1 MPDSPVLYEVSDRIA
16 TITLNR
22 PERLNA
28 MSGEMSAAL
37 RATWHRFR
45 DDRDAWVAIITGA
58 GERSFCAGADVK
70 DLSAR
75 AGSDS
80 GGAPPFVALDMD
92 PSMESGFDVFK
103 PVIAAINGYCL
114 GIGLTVA
121 LAADFRIAA
130 EHAQFGFPEV
140 AIGVPTI
147 IGAIRTPWVVGQ
159 QVALEMLLTGDR
171 FDTAYAYRVGLVNRV
186 VPGPRVM
193 EEVRALAERLCRNGP
208 LAMRVTKEVL
218 VRGQRMPLSEAW
230 RLGEALRAHARQTED
245 AREGPRAF
253 VEKRQAVF
261 RGR

>member
-1 MPDSPVLYEVSDRIA
+1 MPDSPVLYDVKDRVA

-28 MSGEMSAAL
+28 MGGDMSVAL
-37 RATWHRFR
+37 REAWHRFR
-45 DDRDAWVAIITGA
+45 DDAGAWVAIITGS
-58 GERSFCAGADVK
+58 GDRSFCAGADVK

-75 AGSDS
+75 AGQP
-80 GGAPPFVALDMD
+80 APPFVAANME
-92 PSMESGFDVFK
+92 PSLESGFDVFK
-103 PVIAAINGYCL
+103 PIIAAINGYCL

-130 EHAQFGFPEV
+130 EHAQFGYPEV

-147 IGAIRTPWVVGQ
+147 IGAIRTSWVVGQ
-159 QVALEMLLTGDR
+159 QAALEMLLTGDR
-171 FDTAYAYRVGLVNRV
+171 FDAAYAYRVGLVNKV
-186 VPGPRVM
+186 VPKDQVM
-193 EEVRALAERLCRNGP
+193 AEAWTLAQRLCRNGP
-208 LAMRVTKEVL
+208 LAMKVTKEVL

-253 VEKRQAVF
+253 VEKRPAVF
-261 RGR
+261 HGR

>member
-1 MPDSPVLYEVSDRIA
+1 MSESPVLYEVQDRVA

-28 MSGEMSAAL
+28 MNGEMSAAL
-37 RATWHRFR
+37 REAWHRYR
-45 DDRDAWVAIITGA
+45 DERDAWVAIITGA
-58 GERSFCAGADVK
+58 GDRAFCAGADVK

-75 AGSDS
+75 AG
-80 GGAPPFVALDMD
+80 GPAPPFVATDMD
-92 PSMESGFDVFK
+92 PSLESGFDVFK

-140 AIGVPTI
+140 KIGVPTI

-159 QVALEMLLTGDR
+159 QTALEMLLTGDR
-171 FDTAYAYRVGLVNRV
+171 FDTAYAYRVGLVNTV
-186 VPGPRVM
+186 VPK
-193 EEVRALAERLCRNGP
+193 ERLMDEAWTLARRLLANGP
-208 LAMRVTKEVL
+208 LAMKVTKEVL
-218 VRGQRMPLSEAW
+218 VRGQRMPLGEAW

-245 AREGPRAF
+245 AKEGPRAF
-253 VEKRQAVF
+253 VEKRRPVF
-261 RGR
+261 QGR

>member
-1 MPDSPVLYEVSDRIA
+1 MAEPPVLYEVDDRIA
-16 TITLNR
+16 TITLSR

-28 MSGEMSAAL
+28 MSAEMSAAL
-37 RATWHRFR
+37 REAWHRFR

-58 GERSFCAGADVK
+58 GDRAFCAGADVK

-75 AGSDS
+75 AG
-80 GGAPPFVALDMD
+80 GPAAPFVAADMD
-92 PSMESGFDVFK
+92 PSLESGFDVFK

-159 QVALEMLLTGDR
+159 QVALELLLTGDR

-186 VPGPRVM
+186 VPQEQLM
-193 EEVRALAERLCRNGP
+193 DEAWALARRLCRNGP
-208 LAMRVTKEVL
+208 LAMKVTKEVL

-230 RLGEALRAHARQTED
+230 RLGEALRAHARLTED

-253 VEKRQAVF
+253 LEKRQPVF
-261 RGR
+261 QGR